1 MVMNNKKNEISTRR
15 SQLSPAKQAL
25 LEKRLRGELKLD
37 NQQKSI
43 SRRSQYNPV
52 PLSFSQQ
59 RLWFLAQL
67 EPNNPFYNV
76 SAVVRLQGKLN
87 FQAIQDS
94 LQEIINRHEVLRCN
108 FQTIEDEP
116 VAFIHATKTLYF
128 PLFDLSELSINQQKL
143 EVNKLAHQEA
153 SQPFDLSSDLL
164 LRAKLLRLNPEE
176 HILLFTM
183 HHIVS
188 DGWSI
193 GVLIHEL
200 ATLYKAFCEGETP
213 SLAELPIQ
221 YGDFAIWQQDYLQGE
236 ALTAQ
241 KNYWK
246 QKLSGSLPVL
256 QLPTDYP
263 RPAVQSYK
271 GKTHSLTLSKSLTTA
286 LKALSQQAGA
296 TLFMTLLTAFKIL
309 LYRYSQQEDI
319 IIGTAIANRNL
330 PQIEKLI
337 GFFVNTLVLRTDFS
351 GNPNFLD
358 LLARVKETTL
368 DAYTHQDLPFE
379 KLVEEIQPER
389 NLSHNPLFQ
398 VWFSLNNSPMP
409 ALQIGEL
416 TLTISEAESETA
428 QFDLSLNMV
437 EQQEELI
444 GIFEYSSDL
453 FNADTINRIA
463 EHFQTL
469 LAGII
474 VNPKQQIAS
483 LHLLTALEQQ
493 QLLREWNNT
502 EVAYPDNKC
511 IHELFEQQ
519 VERTPDAVALVY
531 ENQQLTYSE
540 LNTKANQLAHYLRSL
555 EVKPEVKV
563 GICLERSLEMVIGLL
578 AILKAGGAYIPLDP
592 NYPQQ
597 RLEYILKDTQAP
609 ILLTQASLLEVLPQD
624 QAQVVCLDNDW
635 YLIEQQS
642 QNNLYSELTTE
653 NLAYIIYTSG
663 STGKPKGVQIPHIAL
678 SNFLYSMKQAPGL
691 TSQDKLLAVTTYSF
705 DIAALEIFLP
715 IIVGACLIV
724 ASQEIISDGNQLLA
738 KIKDS
743 KATVM
748 QATPATWQLLLAAG
762 WDGTEQLKIL
772 CGGEAL
778 SANLASK
785 LLERCNCVWNMY
797 GPTET
802 TIWSAAKRIE
812 TVNNTVTISSPIA
825 NTQLYILDKYNQLV
839 PVGVAGELCIGGAGL
854 ARGYFQ
860 RPQLTAE
867 RFIPNPL
874 SNEPSARLYKTGDL
888 ARYLPNGEIEY
899 LGRID
904 NQVKIRGF
912 RIELGEIETVISQ
925 YPQVRETVITV
936 REDAENSPRIVAY
949 VVPQVEQ
956 TLVIAQLREFLESK
970 LPNYMIP
977 ATFVELEALPLTPNG
992 KVDRKALP
1000 TPESRQL
1007 LPSSDIVPAATP
1019 IEKLLTGIWAEIL
1032 GIEKIGIYN
1041 HFFELGGH
1049 SLIATRVISQIR
1061 QVFQVELPLRCLF
1074 EKPTIAQLATEIKK
1088 AMKVGVE
1095 ETKIEPI
1102 SRLEKL
1108 PLSFAQQRLWFLA
1121 ELEQN
1126 SASYNIPVAVR
1137 LQGQLN
1143 VEALQQSFHEII
1155 NRHEALRTNFYT
1167 IEGQAIAVIH
1177 EAANLVLSILDISH
1191 LSAHQLEAQVKQ
1203 QVLQVAQ
1210 TPFDLKEDLLL
1221 RVKLLRLSAEEHVLL
1236 LTMHHIVSD
1245 GWSTGVL
1252 VQEFATLYQAF
1263 CRGESLSPLAPLPI
1277 QYVDFAAWQRQWLQG
1292 EVLETQMTYWRKQLA
1307 DAPKVLELPTDYPR
1321 PAIQTFRGTTYSFN
1335 LSHQLSLAL
1344 NKLSQ
1349 QQGTTLFMTLLA
1361 AFQTLLSRY
1370 TGSEDLVIGSAI
1382 ANRNRA
1388 EIEGLIGVFVNTLV
1402 LRTNLAGNPSF
1413 AELLKRVREVALGA
1427 YAHQDLPF
1435 ELLVEEL
1442 QPQRNLSHTP
1452 LFQVMFVLQNAPM
1465 SALELPNLTLSLLEG
1480 DGATAK
1486 FDLTLD
1492 MTETRSGLIGTFEY
1506 NSDLFQE
1513 STIKR
1518 MAGHLQTLLEGI
1530 VANPQQRLSQLPLLT
1545 PSEQQQLLQEWNDTE
1560 VVYPDN
1566 KCIHELFE
1574 QQVERTP
1581 DTIAV
1586 VYENQQLTYTELN
1599 TKANQLAHYLR
1610 SLEVKPEVKVGICT
1624 ERSLEMVIGL
1634 LAILKAG
1641 GAYIPLDPN
1650 YPQERLAYMLEDSQP
1665 RVLLTQ
1671 QHLLETLPTHGSQVI
1686 CINSQWELITR
1697 ENTEN
1702 PVSYTTVDNLAYII
1716 YTSGSTGKPKG
1727 AMNSHRGV
1735 CNRLLWMQETYQLTA
1750 ADTVLQK
1757 TPFSFDVSV
1766 WEFFWTLITGARL
1779 VVAQPEGHKD
1789 PNYLVNLIIQQQI
1802 TTLHFVPSML
1812 QAFLEAENVEKCQSI
1827 KRVLASGEA
1836 LPTQLQ
1842 QRFFHRLDAQLHNL
1856 YGPTEAAIDVTFW
1869 QCQDN
1874 GNSQNTV
1881 PIGRPIANIQIYLLD
1896 KYLHPVPVGVT
1907 GEIYIGGVGVGRGY
1921 LNRPQLTAEKFI
1933 PNPFSDE
1940 SSARLYKTGDLARYL
1955 PNGEIEY
1962 IGRIDHQVKI
1972 RGFRIELGEIEAIIN
1987 QHPSISASVV
1997 IVREDETENKS
2008 LVAYITVQPQQTIVI
2023 PELRGF
2029 LESKLP
2035 NYMVTTAI
2043 VVLEALPL
2051 TPNGKIDRRA
2061 LPAPDL
2067 TQLIS
2072 ESNYVAP
2079 ATPVEEMLAGIW
2091 AQVIGLE
2098 RVGVNDNF
2106 FDLGGHSL
2114 IATRVISQIR
2124 QVFEVEIPLRRLFE
2138 LSTVNELAKEIQ
2150 AAIQADKGLEVA
2162 PIKPIARS
2170 SETGLCPSQQLPL
2183 SFAQQRLWFLSEL
2196 EPNSPF
2202 YNIPAAVRLEGQ
2214 LNLAALEQS
2223 FNEILRR
2230 HEVLRTNF
2238 RTVAGQAIVVISPA
2252 TPQLLSVIDL
2262 SELPPAQHEIQV
2274 RQLALTEA
2282 QQPFNLEADTLL
2294 RVQLLRLS
2302 EQEYVTLLTM
2312 HHIVSDEWS
2321 IDVLVREVATLY
2333 QAFCQGKPSP
2343 LPEHEIQYADFA
2355 AWQRQWF
2362 EKEVIESQL
2371 AYWLKQLD
2379 GAPAVLELPTDY
2391 PRPAIQ
2397 SSRGATYSFCL
2408 SKDQSLALK
2417 SLSRQQ
2423 GSTLFMTLLAA
2434 FKTLL
2439 HRYTGSN
2446 DIVIGSPIA
2455 NRNHSQIEGLIG
2467 FFVNTLVLRTN
2478 LADNPSFL
2486 ELLHRVKEVA
2496 LGAYTHQD
2504 TPFEL
2509 LVEKMQPQRDLS
2521 HTPLFQV
2528 MFALQNAQN
2537 SEIKLP
2543 GVTLSTLETDSG
2555 TAKFDL
2561 TLDMRE
2567 TEEGLVGTLEYSI
2580 DLFEL
2585 QTIQRMAGHLQT
2597 LLSGIIANPEQQL
2610 SELPLLTAEEQ
2621 SQLLVDW
2628 NQTQVEYS
2636 QNKCIHQLFEK
2647 QVEKTPDAVAVVFE
2661 NEQLTYRQL
2670 NQRAN
2675 QLGHY
2680 LQKLGVGAE
2689 VLVGICVERSL
2700 DMAIALLGILK
2711 AGGVYVPLDPNQPQQ
2726 RLDFMLQ
2733 DAECSVLLTQK
2744 RLTETLRTYTGK
2756 VIYLDADWKLIAQE
2770 QKSNPTSNV
2779 QATNLAYL
2787 IYTSGSTGKSKGVMV
2802 EHSSLVNAYYSWE
2815 KAYQLDSQVRCHLQ
2829 MANFSFDVFTGDLVR
2844 ALCSGG
2850 KLVLCP
2856 RELLLESQ
2864 QLYELICQ
2872 QQVDCAEFVPVV
2884 LRNLVEYLE
2893 KSQQKLDFMR
2903 LVICGSDSWYGAE
2916 YQRFRAVLGEDTRL
2930 INSFGVTEATIDSS
2944 YFEPTTGELASEQ
2957 LVPIGRPYANNKLYI
2972 LDANLQPVPIGV
2984 MGELY
2989 IGGNGLARGYH
3000 NRPDLTAEKF
3010 IPNIFSQKSQARLY
3024 KTGDLVR
3031 YLPDGN
3037 IEFLGRI
3044 DNQIKLRG
3052 FRIELG
3058 EIEALLS
3065 QNPAVSE
3072 TVVVVREDI
3081 PGNKRL
3087 VAYIVANSILQTSD
3101 IRNFLKDKL
3110 PNYMIPSAFVQL
3122 DVLPLTPNG
3131 KIDRRTLPTP
3141 ATEEQV
3147 VQTQRTPIEEVLA
3160 GIWTEILSR
3169 ECIGNHDNFFDLGG
3183 HSLLATQVISRI
3195 RDTFKIEIP
3204 LSYLFDSP
3212 TIAECAQRIETK
3224 IRTGEKLEI
3233 PPIKPV
3239 SRNENLPLS
3248 FAQQRLWLMCQLVT
3262 NGDFYNNTEVLKVSG
3277 QLNIAALKQSINE
3290 IVRRHEVL
3298 RTTFP
3303 IVQGQP
3309 TIAIAPSLTISLP
3322 VIDLRV
3328 LNQQQ
3333 REAKIIQIAI
3343 EEAKQPFDLTQG
3355 PLFRVTLLWLDST
3368 EYILLLNEHHIISD
3382 GWSMG
3387 IWVEELTTLYEAYCA
3402 GKVSL
3407 RDASRSP
3414 LPELPIQYVDFAVW
3428 QRQWLQGKELHR
3440 QLEYWH
3446 KQLGQN
3452 LTPLQLPTDKPRPA
3466 QLTYQGQKVNF
3477 LLPLDL
3483 TKQLQALSHKEGV
3496 TLFMTLLAVFKTL
3509 LYCYSGQADIRVG
3522 SPIANR
3528 NRAEIEKLIGF
3539 FVNTLVLHTDLSNH
3553 PSFRE
3558 LLGRVR
3564 EVTVGAYAHQ
3574 DLPFEKIV
3582 EELQPERYQNHLP
3595 FFQVWFVLQN
3605 APLGSLKLPDLT
3617 LESLDINVGTSR
3629 YDLGLFLVETSEG
3642 ISGYFEYSTDL
3653 FFAETITRLVEHFK
3667 IIINQI
3673 VAEPGINLDDI
3684 AANYNEL
3691 KKVQKTIKAK
3701 ELESTNLRMLKNI
3714 KRQSSPR
3721 I

>member
-1 MVMNNKKNEISTRR
+1 MMKNIEDFYPLSSMQQGLLFHSLAEPTSGSYFEQFSYTLRGNLNIAAFNYAWQQVLNRHPILRTCFVWEGLKEPVQLVHRQVTIPFLHHDWQHLSSDQQQEKIEVFLQSDRFQGFDLKVPPLMR
-15 SQLSPAKQAL
+15 LVLIQLSDNYYHFTWSHHHLLLDGWSVSLVLQEVLAFYKALSTGQELSLLYSRPYRDYIVWLQQQNLSEAEAYWRQLLKGFITPTKLSKKKLKGISNDTYDEQAL
-25 LEKRLRGELKLD
+25 RLTAETTAALRSLAQKHQLTLNTLIQGAWALLLNRYSNEKDIVFGATVSGRPSAMPKAESMIGLFINTLPVRVDVDPEAFVLVWLKQIQTQQVETRQYEYTPLVKIQGWSEVPKGFPLFESIVVFENFPIEELSLSQRSLDLEIKYFRFFEKTNYPLTLRVIPGEDLLLEIAYDEGFDTASIHRMLQHLETLLKAMAA
-37 NQQKSI
+37 
-43 SRRSQYNPV
+43 NP
-52 PLSFSQQ
+52 QQ
-59 RLWFLAQL
+59 RLKQL
-67 EPNNPFYNV
+67 
-76 SAVVRLQGKLN
+76 S
-87 FQAIQDS
+87 
-94 LQEIINRHEVLRCN
+94 
-108 FQTIEDEP
+108 
-116 VAFIHATKTLYF
+116 
-128 PLFDLSELSINQQKL
+128 
-143 EVNKLAHQEA
+143 
-153 SQPFDLSSDLL
+153 
-164 LRAKLLRLNPEE
+164 
-176 HILLFTM
+176 
-183 HHIVS
+183 
-188 DGWSI
+188 
-193 GVLIHEL
+193 
-200 ATLYKAFCEGETP
+200 
-213 SLAELPIQ
+213 
-221 YGDFAIWQQDYLQGE
+221 
-236 ALTAQ
+236 
-241 KNYWK
+241 
-246 QKLSGSLPVL
+246 
-256 QLPTDYP
+256 
-263 RPAVQSYK
+263 
-271 GKTHSLTLSKSLTTA
+271 
-286 LKALSQQAGA
+286 
-296 TLFMTLLTAFKIL
+296 LLTEAE
-309 LYRYSQQEDI
+309 Q
-319 IIGTAIANRNL
+319 
-330 PQIEKLI
+330 
-337 GFFVNTLVLRTDFS
+337 
-351 GNPNFLD
+351 
-358 LLARVKETTL
+358 
-368 DAYTHQDLPFE
+368 HQL
-379 KLVEEIQPER
+379 LVEW
-389 NLSHNPLFQ
+389 NDTQ
-398 VWFSLNNSPMP
+398 VEYPK
-409 ALQIGEL
+409 
-416 TLTISEAESETA
+416 
-428 QFDLSLNMV
+428 DL
-437 EQQEELI
+437 
-444 GIFEYSSDL
+444 
-453 FNADTINRIA
+453 
-463 EHFQTL
+463 
-469 LAGII
+469 
-474 VNPKQQIAS
+474 
-483 LHLLTALEQQ
+483 
-493 QLLREWNNT
+493 
-502 EVAYPDNKC
+502 C
-511 IHELFEQQ
+511 IHQLFEAT
-519 VERTPDAVALVY
+519 VERTPDAIAVVY
-531 ENQQLTYSE
+531 ENQQLTYKE
-540 LNTKANQLAHYLRSL
+540 LNAKANQLAHYLRSL
-555 EVKPEVKV
+555 GVKPEVLV
-563 GICLERSLEMVIGLL
+563 GICVERSLEMVIGLL
-578 AILKAGGAYIPLDP
+578 AILKAGGAYVPLDP
-592 NYPQQ
+592 AYPQQ
-597 RLEYILKDTQAP
+597 RLEYILENTKSP
-609 ILLTQASLLEVLPQD
+609 VLLTQASLVEVLPQH
-624 QAQVVCLDNDW
+624 QAQVLCLDTGW
-635 YLIEQQS
+635 HLIAQQS

-748 QATPATWQLLLAAG
+748 QATPATWQLLLSAG
-762 WDGTEQLKIL
+762 WDGDSQLKIL

-778 SANLASK
+778 SAPLASK
-785 LLERCNCVWNMY
+785 LLERCNSVWNMY

-802 TIWSAAKRIE
+802 TIWSAARRIE
-812 TVNNTVTISSPIA
+812 TVNDTVPISSPIA
-825 NTQLYILDKYNQLV
+825 NTQLYILDQNHQLL
-839 PVGVAGELCIGGAGL
+839 PYGVAGELSIGGLGL

-860 RPQLTAE
+860 RPDLTAE
-867 RFIPNPL
+867 KFIPHPF
-874 SNEPSARLYKTGDL
+874 SDEPSARLYKTGDL

-904 NQVKIRGF
+904 NQVK
-912 RIELGEIETVISQ
+912 V
-925 YPQVRETVITV
+925 
-936 REDAENSPRIVAY
+936 
-949 VVPQVEQ
+949 
-956 TLVIAQLREFLESK
+956 
-970 LPNYMIP
+970 
-977 ATFVELEALPLTPNG
+977 
-992 KVDRKALP
+992 
-1000 TPESRQL
+1000 
-1007 LPSSDIVPAATP
+1007 
-1019 IEKLLTGIWAEIL
+1019 
-1032 GIEKIGIYN
+1032 
-1041 HFFELGGH
+1041 
-1049 SLIATRVISQIR
+1049 
-1061 QVFQVELPLRCLF
+1061 
-1074 EKPTIAQLATEIKK
+1074 
-1088 AMKVGVE
+1088 
-1095 ETKIEPI
+1095 
-1102 SRLEKL
+1102 
-1108 PLSFAQQRLWFLA
+1108 
-1121 ELEQN
+1121 
-1126 SASYNIPVAVR
+1126 
-1137 LQGQLN
+1137 
-1143 VEALQQSFHEII
+1143 
-1155 NRHEALRTNFYT
+1155 
-1167 IEGQAIAVIH
+1167 
-1177 EAANLVLSILDISH
+1177 
-1191 LSAHQLEAQVKQ
+1191 
-1203 QVLQVAQ
+1203 
-1210 TPFDLKEDLLL
+1210 
-1221 RVKLLRLSAEEHVLL
+1221 
-1236 LTMHHIVSD
+1236 
-1245 GWSTGVL
+1245 
-1252 VQEFATLYQAF
+1252 
-1263 CRGESLSPLAPLPI
+1263 
-1277 QYVDFAAWQRQWLQG
+1277 
-1292 EVLETQMTYWRKQLA
+1292 
-1307 DAPKVLELPTDYPR
+1307 
-1321 PAIQTFRGTTYSFN
+1321 
-1335 LSHQLSLAL
+1335 
-1344 NKLSQ
+1344 
-1349 QQGTTLFMTLLA
+1349 
-1361 AFQTLLSRY
+1361 
-1370 TGSEDLVIGSAI
+1370 
-1382 ANRNRA
+1382 
-1388 EIEGLIGVFVNTLV
+1388 
-1402 LRTNLAGNPSF
+1402 
-1413 AELLKRVREVALGA
+1413 
-1427 YAHQDLPF
+1427 
-1435 ELLVEEL
+1435 
-1442 QPQRNLSHTP
+1442 
-1452 LFQVMFVLQNAPM
+1452 
-1465 SALELPNLTLSLLEG
+1465 
-1480 DGATAK
+1480 
-1486 FDLTLD
+1486 
-1492 MTETRSGLIGTFEY
+1492 
-1506 NSDLFQE
+1506 
-1513 STIKR
+1513 
-1518 MAGHLQTLLEGI
+1518 
-1530 VANPQQRLSQLPLLT
+1530 
-1545 PSEQQQLLQEWNDTE
+1545 
-1560 VVYPDN
+1560 
-1566 KCIHELFE
+1566 
-1574 QQVERTP
+1574 
-1581 DTIAV
+1581 
-1586 VYENQQLTYTELN
+1586 
-1599 TKANQLAHYLR
+1599 
-1610 SLEVKPEVKVGICT
+1610 
-1624 ERSLEMVIGL
+1624 
-1634 LAILKAG
+1634 
-1641 GAYIPLDPN
+1641 
-1650 YPQERLAYMLEDSQP
+1650 
-1665 RVLLTQ
+1665 
-1671 QHLLETLPTHGSQVI
+1671 
-1686 CINSQWELITR
+1686 
-1697 ENTEN
+1697 
-1702 PVSYTTVDNLAYII
+1702 
-1716 YTSGSTGKPKG
+1716 
-1727 AMNSHRGV
+1727 
-1735 CNRLLWMQETYQLTA
+1735 
-1750 ADTVLQK
+1750 
-1757 TPFSFDVSV
+1757 
-1766 WEFFWTLITGARL
+1766 
-1779 VVAQPEGHKD
+1779 
-1789 PNYLVNLIIQQQI
+1789 
-1802 TTLHFVPSML
+1802 
-1812 QAFLEAENVEKCQSI
+1812 
-1827 KRVLASGEA
+1827 
-1836 LPTQLQ
+1836 
-1842 QRFFHRLDAQLHNL
+1842 
-1856 YGPTEAAIDVTFW
+1856 
-1869 QCQDN
+1869 
-1874 GNSQNTV
+1874 
-1881 PIGRPIANIQIYLLD
+1881 
-1896 KYLHPVPVGVT
+1896 
-1907 GEIYIGGVGVGRGY
+1907 
-1921 LNRPQLTAEKFI
+1921 
-1933 PNPFSDE
+1933 
-1940 SSARLYKTGDLARYL
+1940 
-1955 PNGEIEY
+1955 
-1962 IGRIDHQVKI
+1962 
-1972 RGFRIELGEIEAIIN
+1972 RGFRIELGEIEAVIN
-1987 QHPSISASVV
+1987 QHPLISASVV

-2008 LVAYITVQPQQTIVI
+2008 LVAYITFQPQQTITI
-2023 PELRGF
+2023 PELRRF

-2035 NYMVTTAI
+2035 NYMLPTAI
-2043 VVLEALPL
+2043 VVLKALPL

-2072 ESNYVAP
+2072 ESNFVAP
-2079 ATPVEEMLAGIW
+2079 ATPVEEMLAGVW
-2091 AQVIGLE
+2091 TQVLGLE
-2098 RVGVNDNF
+2098 KIGVNDNF

-2138 LSTVNELAKEIQ
+2138 LPTVSELAKEIQ
-2150 AAIQADKGLEVA
+2150 TAIKADKGLEVP
-2162 PIKPIARS
+2162 PIERIARS

-2183 SFAQQRLWFLSEL
+2183 SFAQQRLWFLNEL

-2202 YNIPAAVRLEGQ
+2202 YNIPAAVRLEGK

-2238 RTVAGQAIVVISPA
+2238 RTVKGQAIAVISPA
-2252 TPQLLSVIDL
+2252 TPQFLSVIDL
-2262 SELPPAQHEIQV
+2262 SELPAAQHETQA
-2274 RQLALTEA
+2274 RQLALAEA

-2294 RVQLLRLS
+2294 RVKLLRLS
-2302 EQEYVTLLTM
+2302 EQEYVTLLTL

-2321 IDVLVREVATLY
+2321 IDVLVRELATLY

-2343 LPEHEIQYADFA
+2343 LPEIEIQYADFA

-2362 EKEVIESQL
+2362 EGEVLESQL

-2379 GAPAVLELPTDY
+2379 GAPGVLELPTDY

-2446 DIVIGSPIA
+2446 DIVVGSPIA

-2486 ELLHRVKEVA
+2486 EVLHRVKEVA

-2537 SEIKLP
+2537 SEIELP
-2543 GVTLSTLETDSG
+2543 GLTLSTLETDSG

-2580 DLFEL
+2580 DLFEP

-2597 LLSGIIANPEQQL
+2597 LLGSVIANPEQRL
-2610 SELPLLTAEEQ
+2610 SELHLLTAEEQ
-2621 SQLLVDW
+2621 SQLIVEW

-2636 QNKCIHQLFEK
+2636 SDQCIHRLFEK
-2647 QVEKTPDAVAVVFE
+2647 QVEKTPDAVAVIFE

-2675 QLGHY
+2675 QLAHY

-2689 VLVGICVERSL
+2689 MLVGICVERSL

-2711 AGGVYVPLDPNQPQQ
+2711 AGGAYVPLDPDQPQQ
-2726 RLDFMLQ
+2726 RLNFMLQ

-2744 RLTETLRTYTGK
+2744 QLTETLRTYTGK

-2770 QKSNPTSNV
+2770 QESNPTSNV

-2829 MANFSFDVFTGDLVR
+2829 MANFSFDVFTGDFVR

-2864 QLYELICQ
+2864 QLYELMCQ

-2884 LRNLVEYLE
+2884 FRNLVEYLE

-2957 LVPIGRPYANNKLYI
+2957 LVPIGRPYANSKLYI

-3010 IPNIFSQKSQARLY
+3010 IPNIFSQKPQARLY

-3087 VAYIVANSILQTSD
+3087 VAYIVANSILQTSE

-3110 PNYMIPSAFVQL
+3110 PNYMIPSAFMQL

-3131 KIDRRTLPTP
+3131 KIDRRTLPAP
-3141 ATEEQV
+3141 VTEEQV

-3195 RDTFKIEIP
+3195 RDTFKIEMP

-3239 SRNENLPLS
+3239 SRDENLPLS

-3322 VIDLRV
+3322 VIDLRD

-3343 EEAKQPFDLTQG
+3343 EEAKQPFDLTQD

-3407 RDASRSP
+3407 RDASLSA

-3428 QRQWLQGKELHR
+3428 QRQWLQGEELHR
-3440 QLEYWH
+3440 QLEYWR

-3483 TKQLQALSHKEGV
+3483 TKQLQALSQKEGV

-3528 NRAEIEKLIGF
+3528 NRAEVEKLIGF
-3539 FVNTLVLHTDLSNH
+3539 FVNTLVLRTNLSNH
-3553 PSFRE
+3553 QSFRE

-3564 EVTVGAYAHQ
+3564 EVTLGAYAHQ

-3605 APLGSLKLPDLT
+3605 APLGCLKLPDLT

-3629 YDLGLFLVETSEG
+3629 YDLGLFVVETSEG

-3653 FFAETITRLVEHFK
+3653 FLADTITRLLEHFK

-3673 VAEPGINLDDI
+3673 VAEPDINLDEI

-3691 KKVQKTIKAK
+3691 EKAQRIIKAK
-3701 ELESTNLRMLKNI
+3701 ELESANLRMLKNI
-3714 KRQSSPR
+3714 KRQSPPR

>member
-1 MVMNNKKNEISTRR
+1 MMKNIEDFYPLSSMQQGLLFHSLAEPTSGSYFEQFSYTLRGNLNIAAFNYAWQQVLNRHPILRTCFVWGGLKEPVQLVHRQVTIPFLHHDWQHLSSDQQQEKIEVFLQSDRFQGFDLKVPPLMR
-15 SQLSPAKQAL
+15 LVLIQLSDNYYHFTWSHHHLLLDGWSVSLVLQEVLAFYKALSTGQELSLLYSRPYRDYIVWLQQQNLSEAEAYWRQLLKGFITPTKLSEKKLKGISNDTYDEQAL
-25 LEKRLRGELKLD
+25 RLTAETTGALRSLAQKHQLTLNTLVQGAWALLLNRYSNEKDIVFGATVSGRPSAMPKAESMIGLFINTLPVRVDVDPEAFVLVWLKQIQTQQVETRQYEYTPLVKIQGWSQVPKGFPLFESIVVFENFPIEELSLSQRSLDLEIKYFRFFEKTNYPLTLRVIPGEDLLLEIAYDEGFDTASIHRMLQHLETLLKAMAA
-37 NQQKSI
+37 
-43 SRRSQYNPV
+43 NP
-52 PLSFSQQ
+52 QQ
-59 RLWFLAQL
+59 RLKQL
-67 EPNNPFYNV
+67 
-76 SAVVRLQGKLN
+76 S
-87 FQAIQDS
+87 
-94 LQEIINRHEVLRCN
+94 
-108 FQTIEDEP
+108 
-116 VAFIHATKTLYF
+116 
-128 PLFDLSELSINQQKL
+128 
-143 EVNKLAHQEA
+143 
-153 SQPFDLSSDLL
+153 
-164 LRAKLLRLNPEE
+164 
-176 HILLFTM
+176 
-183 HHIVS
+183 
-188 DGWSI
+188 
-193 GVLIHEL
+193 
-200 ATLYKAFCEGETP
+200 
-213 SLAELPIQ
+213 
-221 YGDFAIWQQDYLQGE
+221 
-236 ALTAQ
+236 
-241 KNYWK
+241 
-246 QKLSGSLPVL
+246 
-256 QLPTDYP
+256 
-263 RPAVQSYK
+263 
-271 GKTHSLTLSKSLTTA
+271 
-286 LKALSQQAGA
+286 
-296 TLFMTLLTAFKIL
+296 LLTEAE
-309 LYRYSQQEDI
+309 Q
-319 IIGTAIANRNL
+319 
-330 PQIEKLI
+330 
-337 GFFVNTLVLRTDFS
+337 
-351 GNPNFLD
+351 
-358 LLARVKETTL
+358 
-368 DAYTHQDLPFE
+368 HQL
-379 KLVEEIQPER
+379 LVEW
-389 NLSHNPLFQ
+389 NDTQ
-398 VWFSLNNSPMP
+398 VEYPK
-409 ALQIGEL
+409 
-416 TLTISEAESETA
+416 
-428 QFDLSLNMV
+428 DL
-437 EQQEELI
+437 
-444 GIFEYSSDL
+444 
-453 FNADTINRIA
+453 
-463 EHFQTL
+463 
-469 LAGII
+469 
-474 VNPKQQIAS
+474 
-483 LHLLTALEQQ
+483 
-493 QLLREWNNT
+493 
-502 EVAYPDNKC
+502 C
-511 IHELFEQQ
+511 IHELFEAT
-519 VERTPDAVALVY
+519 VERTPDAIAVVY
-531 ENQQLTYSE
+531 ENQQFTYRE
-540 LNTKANQLAHYLRSL
+540 LNVKANQLAHYLRSL
-555 EVKPEVKV
+555 GVKSEVLV

-578 AILKAGGAYIPLDP
+578 AILKAGGAYVPLDP

-597 RLEYILKDTQAP
+597 
-609 ILLTQASLLEVLPQD
+609 
-624 QAQVVCLDNDW
+624 
-635 YLIEQQS
+635 
-642 QNNLYSELTTE
+642 
-653 NLAYIIYTSG
+653 
-663 STGKPKGVQIPHIAL
+663 
-678 SNFLYSMKQAPGL
+678 
-691 TSQDKLLAVTTYSF
+691 
-705 DIAALEIFLP
+705 
-715 IIVGACLIV
+715 
-724 ASQEIISDGNQLLA
+724 
-738 KIKDS
+738 
-743 KATVM
+743 
-748 QATPATWQLLLAAG
+748 
-762 WDGTEQLKIL
+762 
-772 CGGEAL
+772 
-778 SANLASK
+778 
-785 LLERCNCVWNMY
+785 
-797 GPTET
+797 
-802 TIWSAAKRIE
+802 
-812 TVNNTVTISSPIA
+812 
-825 NTQLYILDKYNQLV
+825 
-839 PVGVAGELCIGGAGL
+839 
-854 ARGYFQ
+854 
-860 RPQLTAE
+860 
-867 RFIPNPL
+867 
-874 SNEPSARLYKTGDL
+874 
-888 ARYLPNGEIEY
+888 
-899 LGRID
+899 
-904 NQVKIRGF
+904 
-912 RIELGEIETVISQ
+912 
-925 YPQVRETVITV
+925 
-936 REDAENSPRIVAY
+936 
-949 VVPQVEQ
+949 
-956 TLVIAQLREFLESK
+956 
-970 LPNYMIP
+970 
-977 ATFVELEALPLTPNG
+977 
-992 KVDRKALP
+992 
-1000 TPESRQL
+1000 
-1007 LPSSDIVPAATP
+1007 
-1019 IEKLLTGIWAEIL
+1019 
-1032 GIEKIGIYN
+1032 
-1041 HFFELGGH
+1041 
-1049 SLIATRVISQIR
+1049 
-1061 QVFQVELPLRCLF
+1061 
-1074 EKPTIAQLATEIKK
+1074 
-1088 AMKVGVE
+1088 
-1095 ETKIEPI
+1095 
-1102 SRLEKL
+1102 
-1108 PLSFAQQRLWFLA
+1108 
-1121 ELEQN
+1121 
-1126 SASYNIPVAVR
+1126 
-1137 LQGQLN
+1137 
-1143 VEALQQSFHEII
+1143 
-1155 NRHEALRTNFYT
+1155 
-1167 IEGQAIAVIH
+1167 
-1177 EAANLVLSILDISH
+1177 
-1191 LSAHQLEAQVKQ
+1191 
-1203 QVLQVAQ
+1203 
-1210 TPFDLKEDLLL
+1210 
-1221 RVKLLRLSAEEHVLL
+1221 
-1236 LTMHHIVSD
+1236 
-1245 GWSTGVL
+1245 
-1252 VQEFATLYQAF
+1252 
-1263 CRGESLSPLAPLPI
+1263 
-1277 QYVDFAAWQRQWLQG
+1277 
-1292 EVLETQMTYWRKQLA
+1292 
-1307 DAPKVLELPTDYPR
+1307 
-1321 PAIQTFRGTTYSFN
+1321 
-1335 LSHQLSLAL
+1335 
-1344 NKLSQ
+1344 
-1349 QQGTTLFMTLLA
+1349 
-1361 AFQTLLSRY
+1361 
-1370 TGSEDLVIGSAI
+1370 
-1382 ANRNRA
+1382 
-1388 EIEGLIGVFVNTLV
+1388 
-1402 LRTNLAGNPSF
+1402 
-1413 AELLKRVREVALGA
+1413 
-1427 YAHQDLPF
+1427 
-1435 ELLVEEL
+1435 
-1442 QPQRNLSHTP
+1442 
-1452 LFQVMFVLQNAPM
+1452 
-1465 SALELPNLTLSLLEG
+1465 
-1480 DGATAK
+1480 
-1486 FDLTLD
+1486 
-1492 MTETRSGLIGTFEY
+1492 
-1506 NSDLFQE
+1506 
-1513 STIKR
+1513 
-1518 MAGHLQTLLEGI
+1518 
-1530 VANPQQRLSQLPLLT
+1530 
-1545 PSEQQQLLQEWNDTE
+1545 
-1560 VVYPDN
+1560 
-1566 KCIHELFE
+1566 
-1574 QQVERTP
+1574 
-1581 DTIAV
+1581 
-1586 VYENQQLTYTELN
+1586 
-1599 TKANQLAHYLR
+1599 
-1610 SLEVKPEVKVGICT
+1610 
-1624 ERSLEMVIGL
+1624 
-1634 LAILKAG
+1634 
-1641 GAYIPLDPN
+1641 
-1650 YPQERLAYMLEDSQP
+1650 RLAYMLEDSQP

-1686 CINSQWELITR
+1686 CIDSQWELISR
-1697 ENTEN
+1697 ENTVN

-1735 CNRLLWMQETYQLTA
+1735 CNRLLWMQDTYQLTA

-1827 KRVLASGEA
+1827 KRVIASGEA

-1874 GNSQNTV
+1874 ANSQNTV
-1881 PIGRPIANIQIYLLD
+1881 PIGRPIANIQIYVLD

-1921 LNRPQLTAEKFI
+1921 LNRPQLTAERFI
-1933 PNPFSDE
+1933 PNPFSNE
-1940 SSARLYKTGDLARYL
+1940 PSARLYKTGDLARYL
-1955 PNGEIEY
+1955 PSGEIEY
-1962 IGRIDHQVKI
+1962 LGRIDNQVKV
-1972 RGFRIELGEIEAIIN
+1972 RGFRIELGEIEAVIN

-1997 IVREDETENKS
+1997 IVREDGTENKS
-2008 LVAYITVQPQQTIVI
+2008 LVAYITVQPQQTITI
-2023 PELRGF
+2023 PELRRF

-2035 NYMVTTAI
+2035 NYMLPTAI
-2043 VVLEALPL
+2043 VVLEVLPL

-2072 ESNYVAP
+2072 ESNFVAP
-2079 ATPVEEMLAGIW
+2079 STPVEEMLAGVW
-2091 AQVIGLE
+2091 AQVLGLE
-2098 RVGVNDNF
+2098 KIGVNDNF
-2106 FDLGGHSL
+2106 FNLGGHSL

-2138 LSTVNELAKEIQ
+2138 LPTLSELAKEIQ
-2150 AAIQADKGLEVA
+2150 TAIQADKGLEVA
-2162 PIKPIARS
+2162 PIKPMARS
-2170 SETGLCPSQQLPL
+2170 SETGLCPSQQLSL

-2202 YNIPAAVRLEGQ
+2202 YNIPVAVRLEGQ

-2238 RTVAGQAIVVISPA
+2238 CTVKGQAIAVISPA
-2252 TPQLLSVIDL
+2252 TPQFLSVIDL
-2262 SELPPAQHEIQV
+2262 SELPAAQHETQT
-2274 RQLALTEA
+2274 RQLALAEA

-2294 RVQLLRLS
+2294 RVKLLRLS

-2321 IDVLVREVATLY
+2321 IDVLVRELATLY

-2343 LPEHEIQYADFA
+2343 LPEIEIQYADFA

-2362 EKEVIESQL
+2362 EGEVLESQL

-2379 GAPAVLELPTDY
+2379 GAPGVLELPTDY

-2439 HRYTGSN
+2439 HRYAGSN
-2446 DIVIGSPIA
+2446 DIVVGSPIA

-2486 ELLHRVKEVA
+2486 EVLHRVKEVA

-2537 SEIKLP
+2537 SEIELP
-2543 GVTLSTLETDSG
+2543 GLTLSTLETDSG

-2580 DLFEL
+2580 DLFEP

-2597 LLSGIIANPEQQL
+2597 LLGSIIANPEQRL

-2636 QNKCIHQLFEK
+2636 SDQCIHQLFEK

-2675 QLGHY
+2675 QLAHY

-2700 DMAIALLGILK
+2700 LMAIALLGILK
-2711 AGGVYVPLDPNQPQQ
+2711 AGGAYVPLDPDQPQQ
-2726 RLDFMLQ
+2726 RLNFMLQ

-2744 RLTETLRTYTGK
+2744 QLTETLRTYTGK

-2770 QKSNPTSNV
+2770 QESNPTSNV

-2815 KAYQLDSQVRCHLQ
+2815 KAYQLDSQARCHLQ
-2829 MANFSFDVFTGDLVR
+2829 MANFSFDVFTGDFVR

-2864 QLYELICQ
+2864 QLYELMCQ

-2884 LRNLVEYLE
+2884 FRNLVEYLE

-2957 LVPIGRPYANNKLYI
+2957 LVPIGRPYANSKLYI
-2972 LDANLQPVPIGV
+2972 LDAANLQPVPIGV

-3065 QNPAVSE
+3065 QNLAVSE

-3087 VAYIVANSILQTSD
+3087 VAYIVANSILQTSE
-3101 IRNFLKDKL
+3101 ICNFLKDKL

-3131 KIDRRTLPTP
+3131 KIDRRTLPAP
-3141 ATEEQV
+3141 VTEEQV

-3195 RDTFKIEIP
+3195 RDTFKIEMP

-3239 SRNENLPLS
+3239 SRDENLPLS

-3322 VIDLRV
+3322 VIDLRD

-3333 REAKIIQIAI
+3333 QEAKIIQIAI
-3343 EEAKQPFDLTQG
+3343 EEAKQPFDLTQD

-3407 RDASRSP
+3407 RDASLSA

-3428 QRQWLQGKELHR
+3428 QRQWLQGEELHR
-3440 QLEYWH
+3440 QLEYWR

-3483 TKQLQALSHKEGV
+3483 TKQLQALSQKEGV

-3528 NRAEIEKLIGF
+3528 NRAEVEKLIGF
-3539 FVNTLVLHTDLSNH
+3539 FVNTLVLRTNLSNH
-3553 PSFRE
+3553 HSFRE

-3564 EVTVGAYAHQ
+3564 EVTLGAYAHQ

-3605 APLGSLKLPDLT
+3605 APLGCLKLPDLT

-3629 YDLGLFLVETSEG
+3629 YDLGLFVVETSEG

-3653 FFAETITRLVEHFK
+3653 FLADTITRLLEHFK

-3673 VAEPGINLDDI
+3673 VAEPDINLDEI

-3691 KKVQKTIKAK
+3691 EKAQRTIKAK
-3701 ELESTNLRMLKNI
+3701 ELESANLRMLKNI
-3714 KRQSSPR
+3714 KRQSPPR